1 MNGALGCLVNVQKI
15 AEEENETTPESKQS
29 KQLMVVLSVQDHL
42 ELKKIAISRNVKV
55 CSISSIFKYK
65 NIFKEKADFL

>member
-29 KQLMVVLSVQDHL
+29 KQLMVVLSAQDYL
-42 ELKKIAISRNVKV
+42 ELKKIAIFRNVQV
-55 CSISSIFKYK
+55 GSISSIFK
-65 NIFKEKADFL
+65 